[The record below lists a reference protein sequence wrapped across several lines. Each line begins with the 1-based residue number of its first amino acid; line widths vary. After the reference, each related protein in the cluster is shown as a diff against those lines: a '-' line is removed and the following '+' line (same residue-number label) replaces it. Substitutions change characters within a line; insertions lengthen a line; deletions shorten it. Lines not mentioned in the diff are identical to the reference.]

1 MEPTD
6 GITIALGATT
16 TGFIIKEVIAW
27 LRARSQKT
35 EVANDPLNV
44 NKLDKYVTRGE
55 FNKAMERNEADHKRI
70 TDEAAADHERMERE
84 NAADHERM
92 ERENSADHARIEHE
106 NGVAH
111 ENIFARLSR
120 NDRDMGEI
128 KGLLT
133 GVANDLQLI
142 KGKLFK
148 TR

>member
-1 MEPTD
+1 MELTD
-6 GITIALGATT
+6 IIQNGGLVLSGAALVKLGGIAV
-16 TGFIIKEVIAW
+16 KAW
-27 LRARSQKT
+27 AARNGKT

-44 NKLDKYVTRGE
+44 NMLDSYVTRDE
-55 FNKAMERNEADHKRI
+55 FKDAMERNEADHKRI

-84 NAADHERM
+84 N
-92 ERENSADHARIEHE
+92 SS
-106 NGVAH
+106 AH
-111 ENIFARLSR
+111 ENIFNRLTR

>member
-1 MEPTD
+1 MELADIIQGGGLVLSGAALTKIA
-6 GITIALGATT
+6 GIA
-16 TGFIIKEVIAW
+16 IKAW
-27 LRARSQKT
+27 TARNQKT

-84 NAADHERM
+84 NAA
-92 ERENSADHARIEHE
+92 
-106 NGVAH
+106 AH

-120 NDRDMGEI
+120 NDREYGEI

-133 GVANDLQLI
+133 GLANDMQLI
-142 KGKLFK
+142 KEKLFK

>member
-1 MEPTD
+1 MEMTD
-6 GITIALGATT
+6 IIQGGGILISGYGLKMLIDFAKSYFA
-16 TGFIIKEVIAW
+16 
-27 LRARSQKT
+27 ARNQKT

-84 NAADHERM
+84 N
-92 ERENSADHARIEHE
+92 SS
-106 NGVAH
+106 AH
-111 ENIFARLSR
+111 ENIFNRLTR

>member
-1 MEPTD
+1 MEISD
-6 GITIALGATT
+6 IIQGGGLVLSGAAVAKIAS
-16 TGFIIKEVIAW
+16 IAVKAW
-27 LRARSQKT
+27 AARNGKT

-84 NAADHERM
+84 N
-92 ERENSADHARIEHE
+92 SS
-106 NGVAH
+106 AH
-111 ENIFARLSR
+111 ENIFNRLTR

>member
-1 MEPTD
+1 MEMTD
-6 GITIALGATT
+6 IIQGGGLVLSGAAVTKLAGIAV
-16 TGFIIKEVIAW
+16 KAW
-27 LRARSQKT
+27 AARNGKT

-55 FNKAMERNEADHKRI
+55 FNKALERNDADHKRI

-84 NAADHERM
+84 NNA
-92 ERENSADHARIEHE
+92 
-106 NGVAH
+106 AH
-111 ENIFARLSR
+111 ENIFMRLTR

>member
-1 MEPTD
+1 MEMTD
-6 GITIALGATT
+6 IIQGGGLVLSGAAVTKLASIAV
-16 TGFIIKEVIAW
+16 KAW
-27 LRARSQKT
+27 AARNGKT

-84 NAADHERM
+84 N
-92 ERENSADHARIEHE
+92 SS
-106 NGVAH
+106 AH

-120 NDRDMGEI
+120 NDREYGEI

-133 GVANDLQLI
+133 GLANDMQLI
-142 KGKLFK
+142 KEKLFK

>member
-1 MEPTD
+1 MEMTD
-6 GITIALGATT
+6 IIQGGGLVLSGAALTKIVSIAV
-16 TGFIIKEVIAW
+16 KAW
-27 LRARSQKT
+27 AARNGKT

-55 FNKAMERNEADHKRI
+55 FNKTMERNEADHKRI

-84 NAADHERM
+84 N
-92 ERENSADHARIEHE
+92 SS
-106 NGVAH
+106 AH

>member
-1 MEPTD
+1 MEMTD
-6 GITIALGATT
+6 IIQGGGLVLSGAAVTKLASIAV
-16 TGFIIKEVIAW
+16 KAW
-27 LRARSQKT
+27 AARNGKT

-55 FNKAMERNEADHKRI
+55 FNKALERNDADHKRI

-84 NAADHERM
+84 NNA
-92 ERENSADHARIEHE
+92 
-106 NGVAH
+106 AH
-111 ENIFARLSR
+111 ENIFMRLTR

-133 GVANDLQLI
+133 GVANDSQLI

>member
-1 MEPTD
+1 MEMTD
-6 GITIALGATT
+6 IIQGGGLVLSGAAVTKLASIAV
-16 TGFIIKEVIAW
+16 KAW
-27 LRARSQKT
+27 AARNGKT

-55 FNKAMERNEADHKRI
+55 FNKALERNDADHKRI
-70 TDEAAADHERMERE
+70 TNEAAADHERMERE
-84 NAADHERM
+84 NNA
-92 ERENSADHARIEHE
+92 
-106 NGVAH
+106 AH
-111 ENIFARLSR
+111 ENIFMRLTR

>member
-1 MEPTD
+1 MELTD
-6 GITIALGATT
+6 IIQGGGLVLSGAALTKIVGIA
-16 TGFIIKEVIAW
+16 IKAW
-27 LRARSQKT
+27 TARNQKT

-55 FNKAMERNEADHKRI
+55 FNKAMERNEADHKRM

-84 NAADHERM
+84 N
-92 ERENSADHARIEHE
+92 NS
-106 NGVAH
+106 AH

-148 TR
+148 TK

>member
-1 MEPTD
+1 MEMTD
-6 GITIALGATT
+6 IIQGGGLVLSGAAVAKLAGIAV
-16 TGFIIKEVIAW
+16 KAW
-27 LRARSQKT
+27 AARNGKT

-55 FNKAMERNEADHKRI
+55 FNKALERNDADHKRI

-84 NAADHERM
+84 NNA
-92 ERENSADHARIEHE
+92 
-106 NGVAH
+106 AH
-111 ENIFARLSR
+111 ENIFNRLTR

>member
-1 MEPTD
+1 MELAD
-6 GITIALGATT
+6 IIQNGGLVLSGAALVKLGGIAV
-16 TGFIIKEVIAW
+16 KAW
-27 LRARSQKT
+27 AARNGKT

-84 NAADHERM
+84 N
-92 ERENSADHARIEHE
+92 SS
-106 NGVAH
+106 AH
-111 ENIFARLSR
+111 ENIFNRLTR

>member
-1 MEPTD
+1 MEMTD
-6 GITIALGATT
+6 IIQGGGLVLSGAAVTKLVSIAV
-16 TGFIIKEVIAW
+16 KAW
-27 LRARSQKT
+27 AARNGKT

-55 FNKAMERNEADHKRI
+55 FNKAMERNEADHKQM

-84 NAADHERM
+84 N
-92 ERENSADHARIEHE
+92 SS
-106 NGVAH
+106 AH

-120 NDRDMGEI
+120 NDREYGEI

>member
-1 MEPTD
+1 MEMIDIIQGGGLVLSGAAVTKLAS
-6 GITIALGATT
+6 IAV
-16 TGFIIKEVIAW
+16 KAW
-27 LRARSQKT
+27 AARNGKT

-55 FNKAMERNEADHKRI
+55 FNKVMERNEADHKRI

-84 NAADHERM
+84 N
-92 ERENSADHARIEHE
+92 SS
-106 NGVAH
+106 GH

-120 NDRDMGEI
+120 NDREYGEI

-133 GVANDLQLI
+133 GLANDMQLI
-142 KGKLFK
+142 KEKLFK

>member
-16 TGFIIKEVIAW
+16 TGFVIKEVIAW

-44 NKLDKYVTRGE
+44 NMLDSYVTRDE
-55 FNKAMERNEADHKRI
+55 FKDAMERNEADHKRI

-84 NAADHERM
+84 N
-92 ERENSADHARIEHE
+92 SS
-106 NGVAH
+106 AH
-111 ENIFARLSR
+111 ENIFNRLTR

>member
-1 MEPTD
+1 MEMTD
-6 GITIALGATT
+6 IIQGGGLVLSGAALTKIVSIAV
-16 TGFIIKEVIAW
+16 KAW
-27 LRARSQKT
+27 AARNGKT

-55 FNKAMERNEADHKRI
+55 FNKAMERNDADHKRMA
-70 TDEAAADHERMERE
+70 DEAAADHERMERE
-84 NAADHERM
+84 N
-92 ERENSADHARIEHE
+92 SS
-106 NGVAH
+106 AH
-111 ENIFARLSR
+111 ENIFNRLTR

>member
-1 MEPTD
+1 MEMTD
-6 GITIALGATT
+6 IIQGGGLVLSGAALTKIVSIAV
-16 TGFIIKEVIAW
+16 KAW
-27 LRARSQKT
+27 AARNGKT

-44 NKLDKYVTRGE
+44 NMLDSYVTRDE
-55 FNKAMERNEADHKRI
+55 FKDAMERNESDHKRI

-84 NAADHERM
+84 N
-92 ERENSADHARIEHE
+92 SS
-106 NGVAH
+106 AH
-111 ENIFARLSR
+111 ENIFNRLTR

>member
-1 MEPTD
+1 MELAD
-6 GITIALGATT
+6 IIQGGGILISGVGLKMLFDFGKSYFA
-16 TGFIIKEVIAW
+16 
-27 LRARSQKT
+27 ARNQKT

-55 FNKAMERNEADHKRI
+55 FNKAMERNEADHKRMA
-70 TDEAAADHERMERE
+70 DEAAADHERMERE
-84 NAADHERM
+84 N
-92 ERENSADHARIEHE
+92 SS
-106 NGVAH
+106 AH
-111 ENIFARLSR
+111 ENIFNRLTR

>member
-1 MEPTD
+1 MELADIIQGGGLVLSGAALTKIV
-6 GITIALGATT
+6 GIA
-16 TGFIIKEVIAW
+16 IKAW
-27 LRARSQKT
+27 TARNQKT

-55 FNKAMERNEADHKRI
+55 FNKAMERNEADHKRM

-84 NAADHERM
+84 N
-92 ERENSADHARIEHE
+92 NS
-106 NGVAH
+106 AH

-148 TR
+148 TK

>member
-1 MEPTD
+1 MTD
-6 GITIALGATT
+6 IIQGGGLILSGAALVKLGGIAV
-16 TGFIIKEVIAW
+16 KAW
-27 LRARSQKT
+27 AARNGKT

-70 TDEAAADHERMERE
+70 TEEAAADHERMERE
-84 NAADHERM
+84 N
-92 ERENSADHARIEHE
+92 SS
-106 NGVAH
+106 AH
-111 ENIFARLSR
+111 ENIFNRLTR

>member
-1 MEPTD
+1 MEMTD
-6 GITIALGATT
+6 IIQGGGLVLSGAAVAKIAS
-16 TGFIIKEVIAW
+16 IAVKAW
-27 LRARSQKT
+27 AARNGKT

-84 NAADHERM
+84 N
-92 ERENSADHARIEHE
+92 SS
-106 NGVAH
+106 AH
-111 ENIFARLSR
+111 ENIFNRLTR

>member
-1 MEPTD
+1 MEMTEIIQGG
-6 GITIALGATT
+6 GILISGVGLKMLFDFGKSYFA
-16 TGFIIKEVIAW
+16 
-27 LRARSQKT
+27 ARNQKT

-84 NAADHERM
+84 N
-92 ERENSADHARIEHE
+92 NS
-106 NGVAH
+106 AH
-111 ENIFARLSR
+111 ENIFNRLTR

>member
-1 MEPTD
+1 MEMTD
-6 GITIALGATT
+6 IIQGGGLVLSGAALTKIVSIAV
-16 TGFIIKEVIAW
+16 KAW
-27 LRARSQKT
+27 AARNGKT

-84 NAADHERM
+84 N
-92 ERENSADHARIEHE
+92 SS
-106 NGVAH
+106 AH

-120 NDRDMGEI
+120 NDREYGEI

-133 GVANDLQLI
+133 GLASDMQLI
-142 KGKLFK
+142 KEKLFK
-148 TR
+148 MR

>member
-1 MEPTD
+1 MEMTD
-6 GITIALGATT
+6 IIQGGGLVLSGAAVTKLVSIAV
-16 TGFIIKEVIAW
+16 KAW
-27 LRARSQKT
+27 AARNGKT

-84 NAADHERM
+84 N
-92 ERENSADHARIEHE
+92 SS
-106 NGVAH
+106 AH

-120 NDRDMGEI
+120 NDREYGEI

>member
-1 MEPTD
+1 MEISD
-6 GITIALGATT
+6 IIQGGGILIGGVGLKMLFDFGQSYFA
-16 TGFIIKEVIAW
+16 
-27 LRARSQKT
+27 ARNQKT
-35 EVANDPLNV
+35 EVANNPLNV

-84 NAADHERM
+84 N
-92 ERENSADHARIEHE
+92 SS
-106 NGVAH
+106 AH
-111 ENIFARLSR
+111 ENIFNRLTR

>member
-1 MEPTD
+1 MELTD
-6 GITIALGATT
+6 IIQGGGLVLSGAALTKIVGIA
-16 TGFIIKEVIAW
+16 IKAW
-27 LRARSQKT
+27 TARNQKT

-55 FNKAMERNEADHKRI
+55 FNKAMERNEADHKRM

-84 NAADHERM
+84 N
-92 ERENSADHARIEHE
+92 NS
-106 NGVAH
+106 AH